1 MGTPQTNCVSDE
13 HWLYLWATLHPLG
26 VYLTITSVLMPSMA
40 MMSQRVYVTFS
51 CS

>member
-1 MGTPQTNCVSDE
+1 MGKPQTNCVSDE
-13 HWLYLWATLHPLG
+13 HRTSGPLSTHWEF
-26 VYLTITSVLMPSMA
+26 YLTITSVLMPSMA